1 MKNFGLLK
9 TKIENVLL
17 ESYAND
23 TFKNELKTFKKLVIE
38 NNNISKLFY
47 LYDELSSPKSL
58 SESYCN
64 DYINEC
70 IKIYENTVNKIKQ
83 SDINKIVAWVGNK
96 NVESNYTDIDTLF
109 SSDVLTIESKIKS
122 RKIISESLKKL
133 PVTKTEGIDLPLSTM
148 VSVANKTIK
157 SYIDG
162 LNESDKKELIS
173 LLSEDDSTLN

>member
-64 DYINEC
+64 DYINFLHGLD
-70 IKIYENTVNKIKQ
+70 IIRRLILDENI
-83 SDINKIVAWVGNK
+83 SD
-96 NVESNYTDIDTLF
+96 S
-109 SSDVLTIESKIKS
+109 KS
-122 RKIISESLKKL
+122 RYE
-133 PVTKTEGIDLPLSTM
+133 V
-148 VSVANKTIK
+148 
-157 SYIDG
+157 
-162 LNESDKKELIS
+162 KKEI
-173 LLSEDDSTLN
+173 DKLNKMIFIFTCE

>member
-17 ESYAND
+17 ESYSND

-38 NNNISKLFY
+38 NKNISKLFY

-58 SESYCN
+58 SESYCVE
-64 DYINEC
+64 YINEC
-70 IKIYENTVNKIKQ
+70 IKIYENTVNKLKQ
-83 SDINKIVAWVGNK
+83 SDVKQLSTWVGNK
-96 NVESNYTDIDTLF
+96 ITENNYTDIDTLF

-122 RKIISESLKKL
+122 RKIISESLRKL
-133 PVTKTEGIDLPLSTM
+133 PITKTEGIDLPLSTM

-157 SYIDG
+157 NYIDG
-162 LNESDKKELIS
+162 LN
-173 LLSEDDSTLN
+173 